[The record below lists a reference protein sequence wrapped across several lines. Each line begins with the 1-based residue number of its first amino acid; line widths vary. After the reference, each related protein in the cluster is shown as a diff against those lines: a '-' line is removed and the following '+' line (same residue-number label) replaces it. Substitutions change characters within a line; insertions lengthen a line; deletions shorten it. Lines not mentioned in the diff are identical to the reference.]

1 MSLTCLVLLQGPTPP
16 VTEFL
21 FVMVFAVVIVF
32 LRRWRV
38 YAFVHV
44 VVAEERPVGR
54 LGVRGASGGVF

>member
-1 MSLTCLVLLQGPTPP
+1 MCLTCLILLQGPTPA

-21 FVMVFAVVIVF
+21 LVMVLAVVVVF

-38 YAFVHV
+38 CAFVHV

-54 LGVRGASGGVF
+54 LGVRGAGGGVF